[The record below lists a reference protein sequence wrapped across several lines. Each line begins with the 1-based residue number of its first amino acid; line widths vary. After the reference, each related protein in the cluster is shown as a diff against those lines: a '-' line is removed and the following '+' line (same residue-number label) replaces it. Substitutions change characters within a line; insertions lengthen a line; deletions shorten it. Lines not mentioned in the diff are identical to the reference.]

1 MIEGLQHS
9 ISIVAFNTIAFDNYE
24 IELINSRC
32 DKKQASFVN
41 EGKSDL
47 DINFSKQQLLA
58 SVKAFR
64 RELGNI
70 GGRTSV
76 VIATAL
82 AA

>member
-1 MIEGLQHS
+1 MKSSL
-9 ISIVAFNTIAFDNYE
+9 
-24 IELINSRC
+24 LIL
-32 DKKQASFVN
+32 DAIKKQSGFVN

-70 GGRTSV
+70 GGGTSV